1 VKGPLFHYGG
11 PFHFKPTFTIGGK
24 ERAPGGTTVGSTSP
38 GHTVTGGGHVAN
50 APAPAPPATEIVRA
64 APAAATA
71 PRSAGPSSALWL
83 LLPAG
88 LLALAAV
95 AAVLFEPK
103 DSAGAVLVT
112 ATTGSPARRRED

>member
-24 ERAPGGTTVGSTSP
+24 ERAPGGTTAGSTSA
-38 GHTVTGGGHVAN
+38 GHTVTGGGGHVAN
-50 APAPAPPATEIVRA
+50 APAQAPAATEIVRA

-71 PRSAGPSSALWL
+71 PRSTGPSSALWL

-103 DSAGAVLVT
+103 GEGTSALVD
-112 ATTGSPARRRED
+112 ARTRQRED